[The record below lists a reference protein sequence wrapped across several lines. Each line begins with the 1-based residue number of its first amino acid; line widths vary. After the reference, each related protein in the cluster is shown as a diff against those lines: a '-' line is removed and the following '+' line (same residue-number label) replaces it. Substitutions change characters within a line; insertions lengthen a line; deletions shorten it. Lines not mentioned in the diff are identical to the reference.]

1 MYGLPEFETTY
12 DHDPGNLKFKSR
24 TLNVLHDRKCSNAP
38 KCKLFKLQLQQHSHS
53 KCNISNLIL
62 TGISIEY
69 DEHHKEKKTK
79 IV

>member
-38 KCKLFKLQLQQHSHS
+38 KCKLFKLQL
-53 KCNISNLIL
+53 
-62 TGISIEY
+62 
-69 DEHHKEKKTK
+69 
-79 IV
+79 